1 MNIEKQFKVKTTL
14 KPSIQFPDRLFKWS
28 VTVIRI
34 AAGWH
39 LLYEGLSKLIAGG
52 WSSAPFLAGS
62 RWIFAPVFTWMS
74 ESSAI
79 TSIIDFLNIW
89 GLILIGLALVLG
101 LFTRAAAGAG
111 ALLLL
116 FYFVAYPPIPGYMI
130 SVPAEG
136 SYLWINKTLIEL
148 FVLAAFIFIPSG
160 THFGIDRL
168 VRRWKDEK
176 ARKPVPGTPV
186 EKGEAKGRREIIK
199 DLISVPALGAFAYAL
214 YRKSKWDSFEE
225 KLLKVQGMDAN
236 SGATLLKFTYSS
248 LKELK
253 GEVPKTSIN
262 YKDEKGNPA
271 KFELSR
277 LIMGGNLIGG
287 WAHAR
292 DLIYVSKLVKT
303 YHTDEKVMQTM
314 ALAEKCG
321 INAIITNPQ
330 LGRIWQ
336 KYRHEFRGKMK
347 FISDCGIALDF
358 QKGIAMSLAV
368 EADALYCQGEITD
381 RWADENWND
390 PVAGRTLEQRMELIR
405 SGIEEIRSHGKPAGI
420 GAHKIEAVK
429 KCVEYGIKPDYW
441 VKTCHS
447 HNYWSAQPGSPWK
460 DNMFDYDPEETIR
473 FMGTLNEPW
482 IAFKVLAAGAI
493 SPEEGLK
500 YAFSNGADFVC
511 LGMYDF
517 QIVEDVNIAL
527 EALEKAKERQRPWI
541 V

>member
-1 MNIEKQFKVKTTL
+1 MGSDL
-14 KPSIQFPDRLFKWS
+14 KKSKLITDRIFKWS

-74 ESSAI
+74 ESSVL

-89 GLILIGLALVLG
+89 GLILIGFALILG
-101 LFTRAAAGAG
+101 LFTRIAAGAG
-111 ALLLL
+111 TLLLL

-130 SVPAEG
+130 SVPVEG
-136 SYLWINKTLIEL
+136 NYLWVNKTLIEL
-148 FVLAAFIFIPSG
+148 LVLTVFIFIRSA

-168 VRRWKDEK
+168 IRRWKDER
-176 ARKPVPGTPV
+176 ARKPVPGTPA
-186 EKGEAKGRREIIK
+186 ESGEATGRREIIK

-214 YRKSKWDSFEE
+214 YRKGKWDSFEE
-225 KLLKVQGMDAN
+225 KFLKVQGMDAN

-390 PVAGRTLEQRMELIR
+390 PVEGRTLVQRMELIHK
-405 SGIEEIRSHGKPAGI
+405 GLEEIRLHGKPAGI
-420 GAHKIEAVK
+420 GAHKIEAIK
-429 KCVEYGIKPDYW
+429 KCVEYGLKPDFW

-447 HNYWSAQPGSPWK
+447 HDYWSARPGETWK

-473 FMGTLNEPW
+473 FMGTLKEPW

-500 YAFSNGADFVC
+500 YAFSSGADFVC

-527 EALEKAKERQRPWI
+527 EALKGAQDRQRPWM